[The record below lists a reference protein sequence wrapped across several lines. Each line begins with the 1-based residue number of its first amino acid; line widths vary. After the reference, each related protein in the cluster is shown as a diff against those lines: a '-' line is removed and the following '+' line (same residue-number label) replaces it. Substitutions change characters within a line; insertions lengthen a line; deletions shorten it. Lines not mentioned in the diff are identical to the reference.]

1 MLPRGCLFPFPQP
14 LKAAMTTSRSLLPPI
29 LLAALILGLSHVHFS
44 ANLKDKRQALQAVLE
59 NVCAQRVRSM
69 EDALAQLSTAPS
81 ILAALVRAQTL
92 DVSSFESAA
101 DALEKVFPVVEVMGL
116 APDGVIASVYP
127 KRGYSQSIG
136 KDLLNASEWTIDTS
150 NSALANM
157 VFTTGPFS
165 LSSGQPGFASRIPV
179 FPGQAGEERF
189 WGFVTAVTNLE
200 RLLRVSGLE
209 DLGRHGLVCRL
220 DSATGETLFDD
231 AARRNL
237 PPLGSSGMP
246 VASLPVRVP
255 GVTMFLF
262 IGSTQPWPTL
272 ETYWAGYA
280 ASLLMALVASGL
292 LHAFLRSPQRL
303 RQVVEERTAKLRQV
317 NRRLAGELRR
327 GRQAAWDLETSLEL
341 SRSLFEK
348 SPAVKLLVDPDSL
361 CLVDANPAASRFYGW
376 PREAMAGMPLER
388 INIAPRDLIT
398 ANVAKAMNGELPP
411 LNAAHR
417 LASGERRHVEIY
429 SGPVHHGGRALLQS
443 VIQDV
448 TEREESRR
456 ELRRNQERLEAIVNS
471 ANWGIAELDG
481 EGRVLFVN
489 QPMSHLFGMTP
500 EDFLGR
506 PYLDLLHPDEHEA
519 ASKLSRTMAEA
530 SVGRFC
536 IQARHRRA
544 DGSAFWANVSV
555 GPLRGAMG
563 ELTGAVSVITDVTEL
578 LEAKRAAEEAN
589 TAKSRFLAN
598 VSHEIRSPMNAIMGL
613 TELTLRTSL
622 DPRQRDN
629 LEKALTAS
637 RALLKVIESIL
648 DYSRLDAGR
657 MKLVTL
663 PFSMRDLTARLR
675 ERFQAAAGAKGLSLR
690 ILDAGD
696 GCALVVGDA
705 LRLEQVL
712 GNLLENALAFTSAG
726 YVELMVE
733 SRQSADLSRVV
744 YDFRVTDTGI
754 GMARESL
761 EKLFQPFAQADAEL
775 NRAVGGTGL
784 GLSIARR
791 LVEAMGGRL
800 EAESVLGRG
809 SSFRF
814 TVELPLAGEA
824 DSGDACDIL
833 GNVDELAVGLE
844 GMRVL
849 VVDDNDLGRH
859 TALEMLRQ
867 ARIDAA
873 GAASGPAALA
883 MLAEGAFDV
892 VLLDIQMPGMDGYAT
907 FKAIREI
914 PSCRELPVIALTGH
928 VTDEDRLRA
937 LEAGMDDHLG
947 KPLSASSLLAALRQ
961 QRPRAATDT
970 DSRPVLDSVH
980 ALELLMGNQRLYA
993 RLLAGFVRE
1002 YENTASTL
1010 DEHLSE
1016 GRTVDAMM
1024 LAHSVKGLAANLGG
1038 QQLAEAARVLEQ
1050 ALLDEGHTGRD
1061 AVLKDFSEALE
1072 RFTAQARAEA
1082 ERMGGAS

>member
-1 MLPRGCLFPFPQP
+1 
-14 LKAAMTTSRSLLPPI
+14 MTTLRSLLPPI
-29 LLAALILGLSHVHFS
+29 FLAALILGLSHVFFS
-44 ANLKDKRQALQAVLE
+44 ANLTEKRQAIQVGLE
-59 NVCAQRVRSM
+59 SFCAQRVRGM

-81 ILAALVRAQTL
+81 ILAALVRARTL

-116 APDGVIASVYP
+116 APDGVMSSVYP
-127 KRGYSQSIG
+127 KRGYSSIIG

-150 NSALANM
+150 NATSAST
-157 VFTTGPFS
+157 VVTTGPFI

-189 WGFVTAVTNLE
+189 WGFVTAVTSLE

-220 DSATGETLFDD
+220 DSASGQTLYDD

-246 VASLPVRVP
+246 VVFLPVKVP
-255 GVTMFLF
+255 GVTLFLF

-272 ETYWAGYA
+272 ETYWAGYG
-280 ASLLMALVASGL
+280 ASLVMALVASGL

-303 RQVVEERTAKLRQV
+303 RQLVEERTAKLRLV
-317 NRRLAGELRR
+317 NRRLAAEIRR

-341 SRSLFEK
+341 SRGLFEN

-376 PREAMAGMPLER
+376 QREHMAGMPLER
-388 INIAPRDLIT
+388 INVAPRELIA
-398 ANVAKAMNGELPP
+398 ANVSKAMGGDFPP

-417 LASGERRHVEIY
+417 LASGEVRDVVIY
-429 SGPVHHGGRALLQS
+429 SGPVHHGGKALLQS

-471 ANWGIAELDG
+471 ASWGIAELDG

-489 QPMSHLFGMTP
+489 QPMGPLFGMKP

-506 PYLDLLHPDEHEA
+506 PYLDFLHPEEHEA
-519 ASKLSRTMAEA
+519 ASRLSRKVAEA

-536 IQARHRRA
+536 IQARHMRA

-555 GPLRGAMG
+555 GPLRGPMG

-629 LEKALTAS
+629 LEKALAAS

-657 MKLVTL
+657 MKLVAL
-663 PFSMRDLTARLR
+663 PFCMRDLTERLR
-675 ERFQAAAGAKGLSLR
+675 ERFEATAAEKGLSLR
-690 ILDAGD
+690 LRAG
-696 GCALVVGDA
+696 GEGVLPVLGDA

-726 YVELMVE
+726 YVELSME
-733 SRQSADLSRVV
+733 PRLRADASRVV
-744 YDFRVTDTGI
+744 YDLRVTDTGI

-800 EAESVLGRG
+800 EAESVLGQG
-809 SSFRF
+809 SCFHFS
-814 TVELPLAGEA
+814 VELPLAGEA
-824 DSGDACDIL
+824 DADDACAIAA
-833 GNVDELAVGLE
+833 NVDELAMGLE

-873 GAASGPAALA
+873 GASSGPEALG
-883 MLAEGAFDV
+883 MLAERRFDV
-892 VLLDIQMPGMDGYAT
+892 ALLDIQMPGMDGYAT

-914 PSCRELPVIALTGH
+914 PSCLDLPVIALTGH
-928 VTDEDRLRA
+928 ATGEDRLRA

-947 KPLSASSLLAALRQ
+947 KPLSSSSLLAALRQ
-961 QRPRAATDT
+961 HRLRAVADT

-1002 YENTASTL
+1002 YENSASTL
-1010 DEHLSE
+1010 NGHLAE

-1038 QQLAEAARVLEQ
+1038 RELAEAARILEQ
-1050 ALLDEGHTGRD
+1050 RLLDEGHTARE

-1082 ERMGGAS
+1082 ERMSGAS